1 VTGYVELHCH
11 SAYSFLD
18 GASQPEELAARAA
31 EFGYEALALTDHD
44 GLYGS
49 LEFAHA
55 AKALGVRPI
64 TGAEVTLEG
73 GAHITLLVE
82 SRRGYANLCR
92 LLTAAHAET
101 RVHPVGAGHARPLQ
115 PAVDLELVVE
125 LNQGLVCLSGCA
137 RQGLGVV
144 NPNAAAFLA
153 AAFGPRFFVE
163 LQRPFERGDARRN
176 VLLRDLAEHLGV
188 ETVATGDVHA
198 HHPRRTLLQDVLV
211 AIRSRTSL
219 EGCEPERRGNRESFL
234 RPPEEMLERFSFDR
248 HAAERSAV
256 LAERLEFDLT
266 EELGYRYPDF
276 SDGDEPAIR
285 QLAAICERAFRERYG
300 KPCGSEPQGF
310 RRRASERLED
320 ELRLIDELGLAG
332 FFLLHHKVLE
342 LAREA
347 AREVRGPDS
356 PRRFLPPGRGRGS
369 SVGSIVCYLTGLSH
383 VDPVANEL
391 SLGRF
396 LNREL
401 AAVPDI
407 DLDFPRD
414 IREKLI
420 VAVTERYGREH
431 AALVASFATYRS
443 RGAIRDVG
451 KALGLPPA
459 ELERLARLSDGWNA
473 GRVAEELERLPDAER
488 KLGSRR
494 WRAFAWLTGEIA
506 GLPRHVS
513 QHPGGM
519 IVSTRPLVE
528 LVPVQP
534 AAMAGR
540 QLCQWD
546 KDSCADAGFL
556 KIDLLGLGML
566 SAVEDCVE
574 QIARTR
580 GEVIDLSRIP
590 FDDPEV
596 FADIQRADTVGAF
609 QIESRAQMQSL
620 LRTKPANLDDLTVQ
634 VALVRPGPIQGKAV
648 HPYIEARQRLREDP
662 SYVWPVDHELLRE
675 PLRSTFGVVVFQ
687 DQVLEVAIALAGFR
701 VGEAEGLRR
710 AMSRKR
716 SRDALEAYRARFVAG
731 AAARDVSDETAN
743 LVFDKLVGF
752 SGFGFPKAHAAA
764 FGLLA
769 YQSQWLRRHH
779 PAEFLCAL
787 LNAQPMGFYPPA
799 TLVRDAQRRGV
810 EVLPAD
816 VNLSAAHCTI
826 EAGIEGAEGRGDLPS
841 NSLLQGG
848 GVAVRIGLNYIASV
862 GEDDAEALVDE
873 RQANG
878 PFADVA
884 DLARRTPLSR
894 DGLEALVKGG
904 ACESLGRPRRD
915 LLWELGLAFRPQS
928 VPGTGGEQKQL
939 PLSLEP
945 TAETPALRDLTRW
958 ERMLA
963 DYRHTSLSVG
973 THPLALLRPH
983 LPAGTLSSAE
993 LLEQPHGRQVAVAG
1007 MTIARQRPSTAHG
1020 IVFMLLE
1027 DEHGQV
1033 NLIVQPHVYE
1043 RHRATVR
1050 AEPLV
1055 LARGRYERVGENR
1068 NVLVSEIESLGQ
1080 LARAAAESDAV
1091 WGSLPRPH
1099 SFGRR

>member
-1 VTGYVELHCH
+1 MGGYVELHCH

-31 EFGYEALALTDHD
+31 ELGYEALALTDHD
-44 GLYGS
+44 GIYGS

-55 AKALGVRPI
+55 AKAFGVRPI
-64 TGAEVTLEG
+64 TGAEVTLDG
-73 GAHITLLVE
+73 GAHVTLLVE

-92 LLTAAHAET
+92 LLTAAHAGT
-101 RVHPVGAGHARPLQ
+101 RRPGREDREPL
-115 PAVDLELVVE
+115 PPSVPLATVAE
-125 LNQGLVCLSGCA
+125 LNDGLVCLSGCA
-137 RQGLGVV
+137 RRGLGLLD
-144 NPNAAAFLA
+144 PNAAAQLA
-153 AAFGPRFFVE
+153 GVFGRERFYVE
-163 LQRPFERGDARRN
+163 LQRPYERGDTRRLG
-176 VLLRDLAEHLGV
+176 LLRDLADHLGV

-211 AIRSRTSL
+211 AIRCRTSL
-219 EGCEPERRGNRESFL
+219 EGCEPERRGNRESYL
-234 RPPEEMLERFSFDR
+234 RSPEEMLERFELDR
-248 HAAERSAV
+248 TAAERTVV

-266 EELGYRYPDF
+266 AELGYRYPDF
-276 SDGDEPAIR
+276 SDKADPAID
-285 QLAAICERAFRERYG
+285 QLAAICHAALIERYDAM
-300 KPCGSEPQGF
+300 SQG
-310 RRRASERLED
+310 RARDRLEG
-320 ELRLIDELGLAG
+320 ELALIEELGLAG
-332 FFLLHHKVLE
+332 FFLLHHEVLE
-342 LAREA
+342 IAREC
-347 AREVRGPDS
+347 AREVRGADS
-356 PRRFLPPGRGRGS
+356 PCSFLPPGRGRGS

-383 VDPVANEL
+383 VDPVSNEL

-420 VAVTERYGREH
+420 VRVTERYGREH

-451 KALGLPPA
+451 KALGLPFA

-473 GRVAEELERLPDAER
+473 KRVGEEVARLPDGER
-488 KLGSRR
+488 KLQSKR

-519 IVSTRPLVE
+519 VVSTRPLIE

-546 KDSCADAGFL
+546 KDSCSDAGFL

-566 SAVEDCVE
+566 SAVEDSVD
-574 QIARTR
+574 QIARTHD
-580 GEVIDLSRIP
+580 EVIDLSRIP
-590 FDDPEV
+590 FDDPVV
-596 FADIQRADTVGAF
+596 FDDIQRADTVGTF

-648 HPYIEARQRLREDP
+648 HPYIDARQRLREDS
-662 SYVWPVDHELLRE
+662 SYEWPVDHELLRE

-687 DQVLEVAIALAGFR
+687 DQVLEVAIALAGFT

-716 SRDALEAYRARFVAG
+716 SHDALEAFRERFIEG
-731 AAARDVSDETAN
+731 AARKDVDAQVADT
-743 LVFDKLVGF
+743 VFDKLVGF

-769 YQSQWLRRHH
+769 YQSTWLRHYY

-799 TLVRDAQRRGV
+799 TLVRDAQRHGV
-810 EVLPAD
+810 EILPVD
-816 VNLSAAHCTI
+816 VNLSSARCAV
-826 EAGIEGAEGRGDLPS
+826 EWS
-841 NSLLQGG
+841 
-848 GVAVRIGLNYIASV
+848 AVRIGLNYISSV
-862 GEDDAEALVDE
+862 GSDDGEVLVAE
-873 RQANG
+873 RFANG
-878 PFADVA
+878 PYRDVA
-884 DLARRTPLSR
+884 DLARRSRLSY

-904 ACESLGRPRRD
+904 ACDGFWKPRRD
-915 LLWELGLAFRPQS
+915 LLWELGLVFRAQS
-928 VPGTGGEQKQL
+928 VPGTEGEMKQL
-939 PLSLEP
+939 PLELEP
-945 TAETPALRDLTRW
+945 TAETPALRDLTPW

-963 DYRHTSLSVG
+963 DYRHTSMSIE

-983 LPAGTLSSAE
+983 LPDGTLSSAE
-993 LLEQPHGRQVAVAG
+993 LHEERHGRQVAFAG
-1007 MTIARQRPSTAHG
+1007 MTVARQRPSTANG

-1027 DEHGQV
+1027 DELGQV
-1033 NLIVQPHVYE
+1033 NLIVPSEIYE

-1050 AEPLV
+1050 AEPLI

-1068 NVLVSEIESLGQ
+1068 NVLVSSLESLGP
-1080 LARAAAESDAV
+1080 LARRVAEDDTV
-1091 WGSLPRPH
+1091 WESLPRPH